1 MTDEEVSRLSADQQA
16 DRAWALHLA
25 RNDSEITSMFCGQLQ
40 SRISCLSC
48 GNVSFCFDPF
58 FDLSVPL
65 PTDSSRGRA
74 GDEGGGYGGRDSRG
88 SYSSGGG
95 VGGGRSSMSGA
106 SRATTTL
113 EDCLRAFSTEETL
126 DGDNRPVC
134 ARCRRR
140 RKSAK
145 SLAVHRFPPILV
157 IHLKRFQY
165 NSTSRTKLSTAVDFP
180 IGSGLDLLPY
190 STPAARPTSSGS
202 DSSAGEEDDVDAGSR
217 RWGNSRAGGASKGG
231 SRAERSSGGTKNG
244 SRSSPPLYELYAV
257 CNHMGGL
264 QGGHYTAHCRS
275 GATDCRGRVSA
286 GEWHTFDDTRVGP
299 ITTSRVG
306 GASAYVLFY
315 RLVTNNPESRQ

>member
-1 MTDEEVSRLSADQQA
+1 
-16 DRAWALHLA
+16 
-25 RNDSEITSMFCGQLQ
+25 MFCGQLQ

-65 PTDSSRGRA
+65 PSRVAEGGGRG
-74 GDEGGGYGGRDSRG
+74 GDRGGGEGGGGYGETSARG
-88 SYSSGGG
+88 SSYSSSGGG
-95 VGGGRSSMSGA
+95 GSGSGSGA
-106 SRATTTL
+106 PRSATIDTTTTL
-113 EDCLRAFSTEETL
+113 EDCLRVFSTVETL

-140 RKSAK
+140 RKAQK
-145 SLAVHRFPPILV
+145 RLAVHRFPPILV

-180 IGSGLDLLPY
+180 IGSRLNLAPY
-190 STPAARPTSSGS
+190 STPEARPSSSGS
-202 DSSAGEEDDVDAGSR
+202 SG
-217 RWGNSRAGGASKGG
+217 
-231 SRAERSSGGTKNG
+231 SSGGDDESDGNRRRQWDDSSSG
-244 SRSSPPLYELYAV
+244 SSANSGNPNSATFRTGKGSSNNASGDSGGSSSAPPAHYELYAV

-275 GATDCRGRVSA
+275 RSNLGGGGGGGASA
-286 GEWHTFDDTRVGP
+286 GEWHTFDDARVGP
-299 ITTSRVG
+299 VDTSQVG

-315 RLVTNNPESRQ
+315 RLLSGKKAQ